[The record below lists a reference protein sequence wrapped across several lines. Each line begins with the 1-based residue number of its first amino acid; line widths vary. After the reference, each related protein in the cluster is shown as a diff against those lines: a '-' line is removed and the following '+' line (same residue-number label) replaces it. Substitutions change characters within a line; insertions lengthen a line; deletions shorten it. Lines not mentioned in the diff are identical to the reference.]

1 MKTLLTRAGVL
12 LLISFALSCTEYE
25 SSTCRISKFYWEGEW
40 HKAQYNS
47 SGRLQG
53 LVAANSKVVFYY
65 DALSRLT
72 SAAIYMG
79 DPDPY
84 YKYEFIHGPH
94 GIIQADEYHPSAW
107 GTEHNRLIYHY
118 SSPTSVDY
126 IIMQDFGHTEEIG
139 FQIRYDFS
147 YTEGGNVKHVDG
159 TSTVIHTDYFA
170 LKYDDRK
177 NPFRILAA
185 AVGNPVFFPIGT
197 HANFPMSSVN
207 NTYDISLLNR
217 FSKNNPVFAQY
228 EVPGVDPTDQF
239 FTYTYDGN
247 LANTLKWDEVSYGVT
262 KSEKFAFEFECKPF
276 KAEE

>member
-1 MKTLLTRAGVL
+1 M
-12 LLISFALSCTEYE
+12 
-25 SSTCRISKFYWEGEW
+25 
-40 HKAQYNS
+40 
-47 SGRLQG
+47 
-53 LVAANSKVVFYY
+53 
-65 DALSRLT
+65 
-72 SAAIYMG
+72 
-79 DPDPY
+79 
-84 YKYEFIHGPH
+84 
-94 GIIQADEYHPSAW
+94 
-107 GTEHNRLIYHY
+107 
-118 SSPTSVDY
+118 
-126 IIMQDFGHTEEIG
+126 
-139 FQIRYDFS
+139 
-147 YTEGGNVKHVDG
+147 KHVDG